1 MELCLLYF
9 DGCPNWHVARAN
21 LRAALARLGWAQ
33 SFESVPVETD
43 DQARALHF
51 TGSPT
56 IVLDGKDI
64 FDAGNAP
71 AALACRLYRTGT
83 GLAGSPTTEDI
94 VTALQREAGSL
105 R

>member
-1 MELCLLYF
+1 MELRLLYF
-9 DGCPNWHVARAN
+9 DGCPNWRVAREN
-21 LRAALARLGWAQ
+21 LRAALAGLGWAQ
-33 SFESVPVETD
+33 SFEAVLAETE

-64 FDAGNAP
+64 FDSGNAP